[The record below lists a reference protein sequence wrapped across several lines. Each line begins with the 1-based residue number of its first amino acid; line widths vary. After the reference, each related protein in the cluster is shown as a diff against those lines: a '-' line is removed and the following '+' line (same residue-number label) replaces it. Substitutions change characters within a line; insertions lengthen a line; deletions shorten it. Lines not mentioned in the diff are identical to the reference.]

1 MNKDQYA
8 FSFCSGS
15 SVIKSSLLI
24 FFLEGGIGRVA
35 QSIIT
40 LPLLIEIS
48 TVLFNNIWLIRILEN
63 CN

>member
-24 FFLEGGIGRVA
+24 FFLEGGIGRGG
-35 QSIIT
+35 
-40 LPLLIEIS
+40 S
-48 TVLFNNIWLIRILEN
+48 TNYNTTSTY
-63 CN
+63 